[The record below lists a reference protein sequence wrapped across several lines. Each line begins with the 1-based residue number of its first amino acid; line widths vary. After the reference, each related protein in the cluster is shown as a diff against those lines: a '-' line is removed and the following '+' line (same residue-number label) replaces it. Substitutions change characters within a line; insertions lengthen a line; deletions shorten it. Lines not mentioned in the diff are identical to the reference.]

1 MGRMLLEHGRL
12 GPRQGPSRAARRGC
26 LNETRPAPVY
36 KTRLCPVSSY
46 VGRFLLSPSP
56 KSFRLC
62 RASELCQRLANLSAR
77 SRIRNAAPAR
87 SVRYVAGPAIGAT
100 PMAQILPFVSRCNVF
115 NPDATLA
122 MGEAYDRAIS
132 TNPDAE
138 SQFVVRELIAKRIVR
153 MALKGVVDRDQLC
166 TSAAQTTILFGV
178 SALDRA

>member
-1 MGRMLLEHGRL
+1 
-12 GPRQGPSRAARRGC
+12 
-26 LNETRPAPVY
+26 
-36 KTRLCPVSSY
+36 
-46 VGRFLLSPSP
+46 
-56 KSFRLC
+56 
-62 RASELCQRLANLSAR
+62 
-77 SRIRNAAPAR
+77 
-87 SVRYVAGPAIGAT
+87 
-100 PMAQILPFVSRCNVF
+100 MAQILPFVSRCNVF